1 MKYIEFGKIVNT
13 HGIKGEVK
21 IYPYTDNLE
30 AILKLKSI
38 YLGNE
43 ISENESGKE
52 MIKVKS
58 IKIHKNMFIAML
70 ENIDSM
76 EKAEK
81 LKDKYVFK
89 ELEKAEDLEEDEYYV
104 KDLIGLNVYLEDGE
118 EFGIVKDVMNTGAND
133 IYTISTKSHGEV
145 LIPAI
150 KDVVKKIDI
159 ENKKI
164 YISLMEGLI

>member
-1 MKYIEFGKIVNT
+1 MEYIEFGKIVNT

-38 YLGNE
+38 YMDSSNSKDLSKKE
-43 ISENESGKE
+43 IVR
-52 MIKVKS
+52 VKS

-76 EKAEK
+76 DKAEK
-81 LKDKYVFK
+81 LKDKYVYK
-89 ELEKAEDLEEDEYYV
+89 EMEKAEDLEEDEYYV
-104 KDLIGLNVYLEDGE
+104 KDLIGLNVCLENGE
-118 EFGIVKDVMNTGAND
+118 DFGIVKDVVNLGASD
-133 IYTISTKSHGEV
+133 IYTISTKDHGDV

-150 KDVVKKIDI
+150 KDVVKKIDMK
-159 ENKKI
+159 NKKI